1 MPMTSRERVLTALAH
16 EEPDRVPI
24 IVGPSHSTGMQM
36 PVYRGLKA
44 AVGIDAPDEYIYDW
58 PELGTA
64 ALDEATYRRL
74 HADVRGVLPGLP
86 AAVVERNAARPPHS
100 PFVDDW
106 GHMQTEIEPGVWHPG
121 PHPFRDATTL
131 EEIEGHPW
139 PDPADPTR
147 IERVRA
153 EAEALRARTC
163 DDEVA
168 VIGAPW
174 LLFPLE
180 RAFAMQGLDGF
191 LLNLAMEPEFA
202 EALLRRTAAACMAL
216 MEPFLAEVGDLLDI
230 VKIGDDL
237 GTQDSLLMSPEMY
250 RRILKPIHAEYIA
263 FIKARTPAKL
273 FFHSCGDVEP
283 LLDDFVEIGVDV
295 LGPVQASAGKLADFA
310 GLKRRYGRTLVFA
323 GGIDTHR
330 VLPHGTPEEVRAEV
344 RRVIGLLGPG
354 GGYLLGAVH
363 TIMRDVP
370 PANVLAM
377 VDAAVEFGR
386 YPIQA

>member
-24 IVGPSHSTGMQM
+24 VVGPSHSTGMQM
-36 PVYRGLKA
+36 PVYRGLKEILG
-44 AVGIDAPDEYIYDW
+44 VDAPDEYVYDW

-64 ALDEATYRRL
+64 ALDEETYRRL

-86 AAVVERNAARPPHS
+86 TAVRERNAARPPGT
-100 PFVDDW
+100 PYVDDW
-106 GHMQTEIEPGVWHPG
+106 GHMQTEVEPGVWHPG
-121 PHPFRDATTL
+121 PHPFRDAATI
-131 EEIEGHPW
+131 EEIERYPW
-139 PDPADPTR
+139 PDPSDRSRVAH
-147 IERVRA
+147 VRA
-153 EAEALRARTC
+153 EAQRLRARTG

-168 VIGAPW
+168 VIGVPW

-191 LLNLAMEPEFA
+191 LLNLAMEPDFA
-202 EALLRRTAAACMAL
+202 EALLRKTAAVCTAL
-216 MEPFLAEVGDLLDI
+216 IGPFLDEVGDLLDI

-237 GTQDSLLMSPEMY
+237 GTQDSLLMSPATY
-250 RRILKPIHAEYIA
+250 RRVLKPIHADYLA
-263 FIKARTPAKL
+263 FIRARTSAKVM
-273 FFHSCGDVEP
+273 FHSCGDVEP
-283 LLDDFVEIGVDV
+283 LLDDLVEIGVDV
-295 LGPVQASAGKLADFA
+295 LGPVQASAGRLADFA
-310 GLKRRYGRTLVFA
+310 SLKRRYGKALAFC

-330 VLPHGTPEEVRAEV
+330 VLPRGTPDEVRAEV

-370 PANVLAM
+370 PENVIAM
-377 VDAAVEFGR
+377 VDAAVEHGR
-386 YPIQA
+386 YPLGT

>member
-1 MPMTSRERVLTALAH
+1 MPMTARERVLTTLAH

-24 IVGPSHSTGMQM
+24 VVGPSHSTGMQL
-36 PVYRGLKA
+36 PVYRQLKTML
-44 AVGIDAPDEYIYDW
+44 GIDAPDRAIYDW

-64 ALDEATYRRL
+64 ALDDATYRRL

-86 AAVVERNAARPPHS
+86 DGVRARNAARPPHS
-100 PFVDDW
+100 PYVDDW

-121 PHPFRDATTL
+121 PHPFRDATTT
-131 EEIEGHPW
+131 EEIERYPW
-139 PDPADPTR
+139 PDPADR
-147 IERVRA
+147 SRVAHVRA
-153 EAEALRARTC
+153 EAQRLRARTGA
-163 DDEVA
+163 DEVA
-168 VIGAPW
+168 IIGVPW

-191 LLNLAMEPEFA
+191 LLNLALEPEFA
-202 EALLRRTAAACMAL
+202 EALLRKTASVCTAL
-216 MEPFLAEVGDLLDI
+216 MEPFLEEAGDLLDI

-237 GTQDSLLMSPEMY
+237 GTQDSLLMSPAMY
-250 RRILKPIHAEYIA
+250 RRVLKPIHAEYVA
-263 FIKARTPAKL
+263 FIKARTPAKV

-283 LLDDFVEIGVDV
+283 LLDDFVEIGIDV
-295 LGPVQASAGKLADFA
+295 LGPVQASAGKLSDFA
-310 GLKRRYGRTLVFA
+310 SLKRRYGRALTFC

-370 PANVLAM
+370 PENVLAM
-377 VDAAVEFGR
+377 VDAALEYGR
-386 YPIQA
+386 YPIRD

>member
-1 MPMTSRERVLTALAH
+1 M
-16 EEPDRVPI
+16 
-24 IVGPSHSTGMQM
+24 
-36 PVYRGLKA
+36 
-44 AVGIDAPDEYIYDW
+44 
-58 PELGTA
+58 
-64 ALDEATYRRL
+64 
-74 HADVRGVLPGLP
+74 
-86 AAVVERNAARPPHS
+86 ERNAARPPHS

-121 PHPFRDATTL
+121 PHPFRDATTID
-131 EEIEGHPW
+131 EIERYPW

-147 IERVRA
+147 VARVRA
-153 EAEALRARTC
+153 EAEALRARTG

-168 VIGAPW
+168 VIGVPW

-202 EALLRRTAAACMAL
+202 EALLRKTAATCMAL
-216 MEPFLAEVGDLLDI
+216 LDPFLREAGDLLDI

-237 GTQDSLLMSPEMY
+237 GTQDSLLMSPATY
-250 RRILKPIHAEYIA
+250 RRILKPIHAEYIS
-263 FIKARTPAKL
+263 FIKARTPARL

-310 GLKRRYGRTLVFA
+310 GLKRRYGRSLVFA

-330 VLPHGTPEEVRAEV
+330 VLPHGTPDEVRAEV

-377 VDAAVEFGR
+377 VDAAVELGS
-386 YPIQA
+386 YPIKA